1 MPLKNYKTK
10 NRELCLLKYYEQFK
24 FLKVIIVI
32 YFNFSENS
40 QFWNQINKNKI
51 LFLKEVLLI

>member
-1 MPLKNYKTK
+1 MSLKNYKTK
-10 NRELCLLKYYEQFK
+10 NRELCFLKYYEQLK
-24 FLKVIIVI
+24 FLKVIIVTH
-32 YFNFSENS
+32 FNFRENS